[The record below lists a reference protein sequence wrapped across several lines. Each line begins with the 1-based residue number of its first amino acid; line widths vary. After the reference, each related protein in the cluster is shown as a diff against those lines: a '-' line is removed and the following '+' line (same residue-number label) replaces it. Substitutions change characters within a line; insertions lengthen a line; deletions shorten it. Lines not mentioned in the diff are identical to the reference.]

1 VAAAVGEATN
11 EAEVTEDAED
21 QAEEGA
27 VTTDIRCPCY
37 TTFYGCNLEQ
47 FPAV

>member
-11 EAEVTEDAED
+11 EAEVTEDVVD
-21 QAEEGA
+21 QAEEGE
-27 VTTDIRCPCY
+27 VTTDIRCLCY
-37 TTFYGCNLEQ
+37 ATFYGCNLEQ

>member
-1 VAAAVGEATN
+1 MAAAVGEATN
-11 EAEVTEDAED
+11 AAEVTEDAED
-21 QAEEGA
+21 QAEEGV